1 MDTILMNSENS
12 RTSEHNAFVLKLTEK
27 LNLRTGQ
34 KKYCFIKS

>member
-12 RTSEHNAFVLKLTEK
+12 RTFVLKLTEK